1 MTYIILLICFAIGV
15 PIVFSLGLSCV
26 LAILT
31 DPSMSMIWI
40 TQKMFAGVNS
50 FPYLALPFFILAGN
64 IMAKGGISR
73 RLVKF
78 CSTLVGR
85 FQGGLA
91 IVAVLVSLFFG
102 AISGSAIACCAAVGA
117 ILIPGMLEKGYPR
130 DFSAATISIASCLGV
145 MIPPSV
151 PMVLYCFMAGSG
163 VSISDGFLAGVVPGF
178 LFALVL
184 IIVAVVI
191 SHKRGYGGDRKYSG
205 REKWCAFKDAL
216 LALLTPVII
225 LGGIYSGT
233 FTATE
238 AAVIAVFYSVL
249 VSMFI
254 YKEMSWKELAGV
266 FLESGIAS
274 AAILLIISIA
284 AVFGVILS
292 KQHVP
297 QMLAHAFTAIAPN
310 KYIFLL
316 LVNILLA
323 IVGMFFEGGAA
334 MILLAPLLVPAAQS
348 PPAGP
353 HRSQLRSESDP
364 LWLHRSLQSGH
375 WYGHAPL
382 WAVSLHRQRSG
393 PGQAGRYHTLPDTLS
408 GRLHDRPGLGD
419 LCPGHFHGIGKI
431 DCIIIKEERSL

>member
-184 IIVAVVI
+184 IVVAVVI

-205 REKWCAFKDAL
+205 QEKWCAFKDAL

-316 LVNILLA
+316 LVNILLL
-323 IVGMFFEGGAA
+323 IIGMFMENSSSIII
-334 MILLAPLLVPAAQS
+334 MTPLLAPIAAS
-348 PPAGP
+348 
-353 HRSQLRSESDP
+353 
-364 LWLHRSLQSGH
+364 
-375 WYGHAPL
+375 YGVNLTHFGCIVVCNLAIGMVTPPL

>member
-238 AAVIAVFYSVL
+238 AAVIAVFYTVC
-249 VSMFI
+249 
-254 YKEMSWKELAGV
+254 W
-266 FLESGIAS
+266 
-274 AAILLIISIA
+274 
-284 AVFGVILS
+284 
-292 KQHVP
+292 
-297 QMLAHAFTAIAPN
+297 
-310 KYIFLL
+310 
-316 LVNILLA
+316 
-323 IVGMFFEGGAA
+323 
-334 MILLAPLLVPAAQS
+334 
-348 PPAGP
+348 
-353 HRSQLRSESDP
+353 
-364 LWLHRSLQSGH
+364 
-375 WYGHAPL
+375 
-382 WAVSLHRQRSG
+382 
-393 PGQAGRYHTLPDTLS
+393 
-408 GRLHDRPGLGD
+408 
-419 LCPGHFHGIGKI
+419 
-431 DCIIIKEERSL
+431 